1 MNGIFYIG
9 ATGLNAGQTAVDL
22 IANNVANIN
31 TAAFKRGTVSF
42 SELISP
48 VVNTSHNR
56 REATTGSGAGVMV
69 NPTLHVFD
77 AGDLHATGNRF
88 DLAIRGEGFIPLV
101 AQDNQALL
109 WRGGTLKINTDGYL
123 AAEDGTALAA
133 EISVPV
139 DATDLTIHKDGRV
152 FVTMPDQ
159 AEPLEIGQIELA
171 LPTDKQALEALGSGV
186 YRMNDDGLAITQSR
200 PGEDNAG
207 LVEQGFS
214 EASNVQLSDELVSLM
229 VYQRAYAANA
239 RLVQVGDELMSIAN
253 GLKR

>member
-9 ATGLNAGQTAVDL
+9 ATGLNADQTAVDV

-31 TAAFKRGTVSF
+31 TAAFKRGAVSF
-42 SELISP
+42 SELVSP
-48 VVNTSHNR
+48 VANVGEKRHAST
-56 REATTGSGAGVMV
+56 AGTGTGVMV
-69 NPTLHVFD
+69 NPILHVFD
-77 AGDLHATGNRF
+77 AGDLRPTGNRF
-88 DLAIRGEGFIPLV
+88 DVAIRGEGFIPLV

-109 WRGGTLKINTDGYL
+109 WRGGTLSVNTDGYL
-123 AAEDGTALAA
+123 AAPGGTPLAA
-133 EISVPV
+133 MISVPT
-139 DATDLTIHKDGRV
+139 DATDLTINNDGRV

-171 LPTDKQALEALGSGV
+171 LPTNKPALESLGNGI
-186 YRMNDDGLAITQSR
+186 YRTDDDGSAITQSR

-207 LVEQGFS
+207 LIAQGFS